1 MALNNNHS
9 LIDLHHLLFTELMN
23 AELITMQRLR
33 EILLY
38 AKDVYRNI
46 NTEKLFVCAICIY
59 RKQFYFLLDAK
70 NDIIEFIG
78 NKI

>member
-46 NTEKLFVCAICIY
+46 NTEKL
-59 RKQFYFLLDAK
+59 KGK
-70 NDIIEFIG
+70 
-78 NKI
+78 